1 MCAWSH
7 FSCVQIC
14 YLMGC
19 SPPGSSVCGIL
30 QARTL
35 EWIVISSSSGSS
47 WTRDETQISYVS
59 CIGRQ
64 VLYHKCLLGSFH
76 QPDFQCHQLAHLF
89 PSLTWILTAIW
100 AASESNKHIRCHSLA
115 CLASAQGF
123 NLQGREGPPAI
134 FWSSFLSS
142 ISYFTSELVPAAV
155 PLSSASLER
164 RTGLLSGSCV
174 ESCSGRK
181 VQICHCQI
189 WLPLDSRR
197 HGNEAEGGWTDMRLN
212 PSSYT
217 DYSPQPKPHSVGF
230 MRTCTSLLLN
240 KHLSTCYEP
249 GPIPARGDPCKPC
262 LPELTN
268 PSADLRSP
276 WVHHPYL
283 YTYHL
288 YLTIYLSGLPWQPRQ

>member
-89 PSLTWILTAIW
+89 PSLTWILTVIW

-115 CLASAQGF
+115 CLASAQGINF
-123 NLQGREGPPAI
+123 QGREGPPAI
-134 FWSSFLSS
+134 FEVLSCPPSLTSHLSWSQLQYLSPLPPWREGRACWAGLVWSPALVGKCKSVTVRSGCHWTVGGTEMRLKVAGQTWGS
-142 ISYFTSELVPAAV
+142 IPLLTLIIPPSPSLIQWALWEHVPHFYSTNIWVHAMSQALFQLGGIHV
-155 PLSSASLER
+155 SHASLSLQILVL
-164 RTGLLSGSCV
+164 TSGV
-174 ESCSGRK
+174 HEY
-181 VQICHCQI
+181 IIHI
-189 WLPLDSRR
+189 
-197 HGNEAEGGWTDMRLN
+197 
-212 PSSYT
+212 YI
-217 DYSPQPKPHSVGF
+217 
-230 MRTCTSLLLN
+230 
-240 KHLSTCYEP
+240 
-249 GPIPARGDPCKPC
+249 PI
-262 LPELTN
+262 
-268 PSADLRSP
+268 
-276 WVHHPYL
+276 
-283 YTYHL
+283 
-288 YLTIYLSGLPWQPRQ
+288 IYI